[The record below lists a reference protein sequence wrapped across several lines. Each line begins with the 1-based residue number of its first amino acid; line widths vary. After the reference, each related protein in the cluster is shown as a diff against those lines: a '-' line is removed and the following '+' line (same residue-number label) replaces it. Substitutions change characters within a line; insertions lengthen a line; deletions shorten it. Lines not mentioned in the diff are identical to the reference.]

1 MPGVLAAAGRD
12 VKVLEQGN
20 DVGGRIRT
28 DSIDGFLCDRGFQ
41 VLNPAYPELHR
52 AADISAR
59 RLQPFGAGVAVRRE
73 HSTAPPESAT
83 RKHAAA
89 IMGAEPRPWKCTDP
103 QRHFT
108 CSAGAAGTP
117 AGAAT
122 GAPHR
127 RTLVVRRPPRH
138 RIDSRRVGQRS
149 PHGRTDSADR
159 QLGGM
164 RSIGAMAEQDVRR
177 ELDEVRGKGARELNP
192 HRRRA
197 GC

>member
-52 AADISAR
+52 AADISAL

-89 IMGAEPRPWKCTDP
+89 IMGAEPRPWNVLT
-103 QRHFT
+103 RTVISH
-108 CSAGAAGTP
+108 ALP
-117 AGAAT
+117 AQP
-122 GAPHR
+122 APLR
-127 RTLVVRRPPRH
+127 VRRPVRLTDGLWWCGDH
-138 RIDSRRVGQRS
+138 RDTASIQGALVSGRR
-149 PHGRTDSADR
+149 T
-159 QLGGM
+159 
-164 RSIGAMAEQDVRR
+164 AEQILRT
-177 ELDEVRGKGARELNP
+177 GN
-192 HRRRA
+192 
-197 GC
+197 